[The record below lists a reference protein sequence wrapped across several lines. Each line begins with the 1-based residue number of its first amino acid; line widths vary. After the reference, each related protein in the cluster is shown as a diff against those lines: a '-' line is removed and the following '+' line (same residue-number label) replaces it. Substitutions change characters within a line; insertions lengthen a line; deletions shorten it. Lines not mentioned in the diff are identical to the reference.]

1 MRITDLLTETVQDD
15 RALVSIASEI
25 TQYVKENPEEFETGS
40 SAVPVAD
47 LIDIDIT
54 DPAIEKLMSIKVE
67 FGHTGSISTGGIYK
81 HPSKT
86 IKINSEFLSMQL
98 WDRIETNL
106 VHELRHA
113 LDDIKSAGKLYRG
126 EYLPQYRTATDPDD
140 SNSAPS
146 EINARLSQAQHLMM
160 DRIKQLPNTPSS
172 AELNQIIFDCLDK
185 FDLVDHFPNGT
196 ADPAFKRLVS
206 RMYQIAKD

>member
-1 MRITDLLTETVQDD
+1 MRIADLLTETVQDD
-15 RALVSIASEI
+15 RAITHIAAQL
-25 TQYVKENPEEFETGS
+25 TQHAKHSPEDFETS
-40 SAVPVAD
+40 SPISD

-81 HPSKT
+81 HPSNT

-126 EYLPQYRTATDPDD
+126 KYLPQYRTATDSTDT
-140 SNSAPS
+140 NSAPS

-160 DRIKQLPNTPSS
+160 NRIKQLPDTPDS
-172 AELNQIIFDCLDK
+172 AQLNRLIFDCLK
-185 FDLVDHFPNGT
+185 QFDLVGYFPDGT

-206 RMYQIAKD
+206 RMYQIARS